1 MKKIDFIIIF
11 VIIISYLSLLFNFR
25 REIFNYRFSDNI
37 VKRYFCSQN
46 IPYQPPCKRI
56 FLSDEEIY
64 IATSY
69 LYIKGADP
77 AGAAYN
83 FQHMPFLGY
92 LFGLFILYFKNPYF
106 LQIIFSG
113 FYLLLAYFLA
123 IKIFKNRVIS
133 LLTVFLVLNDPLFL
147 DISSHIFYDLGQAV
161 FAMLYF
167 YSLLFLKSPIISG
180 IFLGLFATSKYY
192 GAAIFFVLFL
202 NFYLFVKKE
211 FFWKNF
217 FAHFLVAF
225 IVFCLVYIKT
235 FINHKFLFNIFF
247 FQLKLLKYWINHSI
261 TNLPFASIILFLTGF
276 FKKWWEDYR
285 FTWINTW
292 TLLWPISFFTELYL
306 LRNFIKIKKF
316 NLKKIDVKTLVFALP
331 IIYLLYLGSQAP
343 FVRYFIIFLPFSY
356 MSLSYFLTQF
366 LADNSKGF

>member
-1 MKKIDFIIIF
+1 MKKVDFIIVF
-11 VIIISYLSLLFNFR
+11 VIVISYIILLFNFKK
-25 REIFNYRFSDNI
+25 EIFYYQFSYET
-37 VKRYFCSQN
+37 VKRYLCSQD
-46 IPYQPPCKRI
+46 IPYEVNCERV
-56 FLSDEEIY
+56 FVSDDEIH
-64 IATSY
+64 IGAGY
-69 LYIKGADP
+69 LYAKGADP
-77 AGAAYN
+77 AVIN
-83 FQHMPFLGY
+83 FQHMPLIAY
-92 LFGLFILYFKNPYF
+92 LYGFTSIYLKNPYLLEIFFGILYLF
-106 LQIIFSG
+106 LS
-113 FYLLLAYFLA
+113 YFIA
-123 IKIFKNRVIS
+123 FKIFKKRIIS
-133 LLTVFLVLNDPLFL
+133 ILTCLFLLIDPLFF
-147 DISSHIFYDLGQAV
+147 DISSQASYELGQAV

-167 YSLLFLKSPIISG
+167 YSLLFLKNPIISG

-202 NFYLFVKKE
+202 NLYLFLKKD

-217 FAHFLVAF
+217 FTHFLVAF

-306 LRNFIKIKKF
+306 LRNFMKIKKF
-316 NLKKIDVKTLVFALP
+316 NLRKIDVKILVFALP

-343 FVRYFIIFLPFSY
+343 FARYFIIFLPFSY

-366 LADNSKGF
+366 LVDNSKRF